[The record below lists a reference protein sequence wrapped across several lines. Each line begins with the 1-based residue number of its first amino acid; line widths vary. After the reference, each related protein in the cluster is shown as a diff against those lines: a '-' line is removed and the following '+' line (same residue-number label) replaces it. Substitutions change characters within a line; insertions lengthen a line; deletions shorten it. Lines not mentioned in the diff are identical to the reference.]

1 MWGEF
6 VKYCRD
12 LSKLIKMEQY
22 YQHSAPELVE
32 LSTLV
37 APEPEPQ
44 LQPHPLA
51 VERRLKPAKVGK
63 AAMEDDNCTPLH
75 RAPAKLKRAPAR
87 VLSLWPLR
95 PRRARRHRPRNLRP
109 GPFSPSFAR
118 AGGGSSRG
126 RFF

>member
-1 MWGEF
+1 MAED
-6 VKYCRD
+6 RD
-12 LSKLIKMEQY
+12 KLTSVDCNTKGSCYLGKILQY

-63 AAMEDDNCTPLH
+63 TAMEDDNSTPLVVTW
-75 RAPAKLKRAPAR
+75 APGDANMSKHKRAAENKGK
-87 VLSLWPLR
+87 
-95 PRRARRHRPRNLRP
+95 A
-109 GPFSPSFAR
+109 
-118 AGGGSSRG
+118 
-126 RFF
+126 